1 MIKKSLTITILFWI
15 SSLLMSC
22 AGSEFI
28 PEGSQ
33 PLGVYEGSFDG
44 DVYGGNIRI
53 HLFQTSEG
61 DKLFTATVAI
71 VDAQP
76 SEQGTLFVRG
86 KMTAN
91 SLKGEFQGNASGT
104 LSGQLSSDGNQ
115 LTGSFNLTAP
125 GLNDGTWQARKI

>member
-1 MIKKSLTITILFWI
+1 MIKKSLTIIILFWI
-15 SSLLMSC
+15 SCLLMSC

-33 PLGVYEGSFDG
+33 SLGVYEGSFDG
-44 DVYGGNIRI
+44 DVYGGTIRT

-61 DKLFTATVAI
+61 DKLFTASVAV
-71 VDAQP
+71 VDAEP
-76 SEQGTLFVRG
+76 SDQQTLFVRG
-86 KMTAN
+86 KMTMN
-91 SLKGEFQGNASGT
+91 SLKGEFQGYASGT

-125 GLNDGTWQARKI
+125 GINDGTWQARKK

>member
-1 MIKKSLTITILFWI
+1 MILFWV
-15 SSLLMSC
+15 SCLLMSC
-22 AGSEFI
+22 AGSKSI

-33 PLGVYEGSFDG
+33 TLGVYEGSFDG
-44 DVYGGNIRI
+44 DVYGGTIRI

-61 DKLFTATVAI
+61 DKLFTVTVAV

-76 SEQGTLFVRG
+76 SEQEALFVRG

-125 GLNDGTWQARKI
+125 GLNDGTWQAKKI